1 MSAEEAVVSERIA
14 VGDRIPL
21 HVHRVSEVILA
32 HGSGRFTLGND
43 VRAIGDGAVIFIP
56 AGVPHGF
63 HNDGE
68 HPLPLQAVFPTTRV
82 WLRYVER
89 NPAPGLEDA
98 EAQPEAEPEY
108 PKNLDHF
115 QNFAEAVRAR
125 NPKLLH
131 AEIEE
136 TAISTALCHLGNIS
150 YRVGRDLRFD
160 PAKMRFTA
168 DDEANAL
175 LTRKYR
181 APYVVPERV

>member
-1 MSAEEAVVSERIA
+1 MSIVEGYRLGSMVGDPDDHRPASTWALLVDPGDEAGRVDDLAVVSERIA

-21 HVHRVSEVILA
+21 HVHRVNEVILA
-32 HGSGRFTLGND
+32 HGSGRFTLGDD

-98 EAQPEAEPEY
+98 EAQPGATY
-108 PKNLDHF
+108 DF
-115 QNFAEAVRAR
+115 RTGAV
-125 NPKLLH
+125 
-131 AEIEE
+131 E
-136 TAISTALCHLGNIS
+136 
-150 YRVGRDLRFD
+150 FD
-160 PAKMRFTA
+160 AG
-168 DDEANAL
+168 
-175 LTRKYR
+175 
-181 APYVVPERV
+181 